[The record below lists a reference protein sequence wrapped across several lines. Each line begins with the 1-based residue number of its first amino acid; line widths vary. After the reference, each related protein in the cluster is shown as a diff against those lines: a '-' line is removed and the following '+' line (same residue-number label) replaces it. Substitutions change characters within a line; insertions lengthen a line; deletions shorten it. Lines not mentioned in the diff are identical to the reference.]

1 MKKSK
6 NKAIL
11 TITLITLVLCGCP
24 GSLLALGGFLSLGEN
39 LASVVVF
46 GDYLA
51 DVQYELL
58 EAGAM
63 ICLGGLILVVPLI
76 MIILTLTQR
85 KTKETLEALEPT
97 GASAGDPI
105 PPTT

>member
-11 TITLITLVLCGCP
+11 IITLITLVLCGCP
-24 GSLLALGGFLSLGEN
+24 GSFLALGGFLSLGEN
-39 LASVVVF
+39 LASVVV
-46 GDYLA
+46 GDYLV

-63 ICLGGLILVVPLI
+63 ICLGGLILLVPLI

>member
-11 TITLITLVLCGCP
+11 IITLITLVLCGCP
-24 GSLLALGGFLSLGEN
+24 GSFLALGGFLSLGEN
-39 LASVVVF
+39 LASVVIF

-63 ICLGGLILVVPLI
+63 ICLGGLILLVPLI
-76 MIILTLTQR
+76 MVILTLTQR